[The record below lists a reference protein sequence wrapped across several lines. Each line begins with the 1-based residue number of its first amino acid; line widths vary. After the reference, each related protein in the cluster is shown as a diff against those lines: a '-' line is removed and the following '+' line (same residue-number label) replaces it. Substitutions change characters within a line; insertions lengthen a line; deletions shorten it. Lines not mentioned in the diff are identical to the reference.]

1 MALIGLTGNYG
12 MGKTMVLGMFRELG
26 AFTINSDAVV
36 SGLLGEGHVTAR
48 VRELLGDSVFGPG
61 GGIAKE
67 KVAEMIF
74 RDQEKRKALE
84 GLLHPL
90 VLERV
95 QEMARGREREVV
107 VVEVPLLFEGG
118 YEGRFLRTVTVCSDE
133 ETALRRLLGNGVPR
147 EDALMRMKAQMPIGE
162 KMRRADF
169 VIENNGSVEELRG
182 HVMRVYNALRAC
194 CRSAGEQGEENGSP

>member
-26 AFTINSDAVV
+26 AYTINSDAVV
-36 SGLLGEGHVTAR
+36 SGLLREGPVTGR

-61 GGIAKE
+61 GGLVKE

-74 RDQEKRKALE
+74 SDPEKRKALE

-90 VLERV
+90 VLKRV
-95 QEMARGREREVV
+95 QETARGREHEVV

-118 YEGRFLRTVTVCSDE
+118 YEGQFHKTVTVCSDE
-133 ETALRRLLGNGVPR
+133 DTALTRLLGAGVRR
-147 EDALMRMKAQMPIGE
+147 EDALMRMKAQMPIEE

-169 VIENNGSVEELRG
+169 VIENNGTAEELRG
-182 HVMRVYNALRAC
+182 RVRLVYDALRAC
-194 CRSAGEQGEENGSP
+194 CRSGGEQGD